1 MAEEKPLSARLPAL
15 AGIATLSAALGFAGG
30 WAAPLTGLTR
40 SATETVVH
48 DYILA
53 HPEIL
58 PQAMERLQARETAS
72 RMGPIRKIVETPFPG
87 AFLGN
92 PQGTVVLVEFSDFA
106 CGYCRQS
113 VADLEALIAQ
123 NKDLKVVMREF
134 PILSQASVD
143 AAKMA
148 LAAAEQ
154 GKFAAFHKA
163 MFTAGRPSPQTI
175 EQAAKQA
182 GLDLPRA
189 RKFAASPTVEAE
201 IGRNQAIGE
210 RMGFNGT
217 PSWVIGDQA
226 FSGAVGRRALA
237 DAIAAARKQ

>member
-1 MAEEKPLSARLPAL
+1 MADEKSTPLRLPAL
-15 AGIATLSAALGFAGG
+15 AGIAILSAALGFAGG
-30 WAAPLTGLTR
+30 WVAPLTGLTR
-40 SATETVVH
+40 GATEQVVH
-48 DYILA
+48 DYILD
-53 HPEIL
+53 HPEVL

-72 RMGPIRKIVETPFPG
+72 RMAPIRKIVETPFPG

-92 PQGTVVLVEFSDFA
+92 PQGTVVMVEFSDFA

-113 VADLEALIAQ
+113 VADVEALIAQ

-134 PILSQASVD
+134 PILSPASVD

-163 MFTAGRPSPQTI
+163 MFAAGRPSAQTI

-189 RKFAASPTVEAE
+189 RKFAASPVVEAE
-201 IGRNQAIGE
+201 IGRNHAIGE

-217 PSWVIGDQA
+217 PSWVIGNQA
-226 FSGAVGRRALA
+226 FSGAVGKRTLA
-237 DAIAAARKQ
+237 DAVAAARKP

>member
-1 MAEEKPLSARLPAL
+1 MADEKSASLRLPAL
-15 AGIATLSAALGFAGG
+15 AGIAILSAALGFAGG

-40 SATETVVH
+40 GATETVVR
-48 DYILA
+48 DYILD

-58 PQAMERLQARETAS
+58 PQAMERLEARETAS
-72 RMGPIRKIVETPFPG
+72 RMAPIRKMVETPFPG

-113 VADLEALIAQ
+113 VADVEALIAQ

-134 PILSQASVD
+134 PILSRESAE

-163 MFTAGRPSPQTI
+163 MFAAGRPSAQTI
-175 EQAAKQA
+175 EQAANKA
-182 GLDLPRA
+182 GLDLARA
-189 RKFAASPTVEAE
+189 RKFAASPAVEAE
-201 IGRNQAIGE
+201 IGRNLAIGE

-217 PSWVIGDQA
+217 PSWVVGDQA
-226 FSGAVGRRALA
+226 FSGAVGKRALA
-237 DAIAAARKQ
+237 DAIAAARK